1 MFYHFIQNMSA
12 FYHNRQT
19 PLHEAKANDKNE
31 TTPSIDKNRKLNDTT
46 SSDKPRPAND
56 MSFSTFK
63 RSPSSEQNRHTT
75 NTTATSTD
83 INDVSRQISNNID
96 VLELIDS
103 PLPDFYDLFNE
114 RVKSKYYKNDSDKSM
129 DKNNVKTA
137 MNKRVRH
144 LKNKLRELIA

>member
-12 FYHNRQT
+12 LYHNRQT
-19 PLHEAKANDKNE
+19 PLHESKASDKQE
-31 TTPSIDKNRKLNDTT
+31 TTPSSDKNRKLNDTT
-46 SSDKPRPAND
+46 PSEKLR
-56 MSFSTFK
+56 T
-63 RSPSSEQNRHTT
+63 PSSERNRH
-75 NTTATSTD
+75 NDTTATSTD
-83 INDVSRQISNNID
+83 TNDVSRQVSNGID
-96 VLELIDS
+96 VMDLIDT

-114 RVKSKYYKNDSDKSM
+114 RVKSKYYKNDNDKSM